1 MAEAG
6 ARQGSAGADSPFAP
20 ISGMQIG
27 MTKTGIERIEADA
40 KNHEET
46 RRSETFKWLRR
57 EHARIAKALARC
69 SLSWASVAANI
80 AADGIRGPTG
90 REPSAKSVQQ
100 IWVRVCRQVEK
111 EKRAA
116 LLARGTTKQVN
127 RSPRVAKPLMP
138 TAPRPDLASAR
149 PALPPPV
156 RAPPD
161 ASASAQ
167 QVPAPPQGNAPELT
181 DAARQKLENLKQD
194 FRRADAWAPPALG
207 TWKR

>member
-1 MAEAG
+1 
-6 ARQGSAGADSPFAP
+6 
-20 ISGMQIG
+20 MQIG
-27 MTKTGIERIEADA
+27 MTKTGIERIEQDA

-57 EHARIAKALARC
+57 DHARIVKALARC

-100 IWVRVCRQVEK
+100 IWVRVCKQVEK

-116 LLARGTTKQVN
+116 LLARGTAKQVN
-127 RSPRVAKPLMP
+127 RSPRVAKPLPP

-149 PALPPPV
+149 PVLPPPV
-156 RAPPD
+156 RAPPV
-161 ASASAQ
+161 ASASA
-167 QVPAPPQGNAPELT
+167 PQPLATQRAQPPELT
-181 DAARQKLENLKQD
+181 DAAREELENLKQD